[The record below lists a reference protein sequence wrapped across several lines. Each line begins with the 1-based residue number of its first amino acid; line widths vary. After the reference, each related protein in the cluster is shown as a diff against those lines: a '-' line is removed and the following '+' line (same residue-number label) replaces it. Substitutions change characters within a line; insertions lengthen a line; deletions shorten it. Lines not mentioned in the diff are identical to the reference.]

1 MFPVGTTD
9 RKGVLELSLTKAA
22 LLVEEGRTG
31 GRRMNDAEESID
43 SLPC

>member
-9 RKGVLELSLTKAA
+9 SKWFLELCLTKEA

-31 GRRMNDAEESID
+31 GRRMNDAEGSVD